1 MGSFDRCAIVIDVR
15 EQYEWDAGHVSCAT
29 RIQIQKNPTNWRQD
43 VLALAGGNKETPI
56 VTYCA
61 AGVRAQSAVDMLV
74 QEGYTDAVNGGGYST
89 QLESICQACFSTSR
103 ESTSSFDLA
112 ASSSFADDLTS
123 TSTVPLMTSGAAEL
137 FTSFPTV
144 LLLSLFCLRC
154 IRGFH

>member
-1 MGSFDRCAIVIDVR
+1 MEHERTISQVNFR
-15 EQYEWDAGHVSCAT
+15 
-29 RIQIQKNPTNWRQD
+29 NPTNWRQD

-123 TSTVPLMTSGAAEL
+123 TSTVPLMTSGAAE

>member
-112 ASSSFADDLTS
+112 ASSSFAES
-123 TSTVPLMTSGAAEL
+123 
-137 FTSFPTV
+137 
-144 LLLSLFCLRC
+144 CRRHLR
-154 IRGFH
+154 

>member
-1 MGSFDRCAIVIDVR
+1 MVDVVYIFKFYENPIFLRFGGCARSGRCFFLRAV
-15 EQYEWDAGHVSCAT
+15 
-29 RIQIQKNPTNWRQD
+29 
-43 VLALAGGNKETPI
+43 KETPI

-123 TSTVPLMTSGAAEL
+123 TSTVPLMTSGAAE